1 MKVRIINTIIVKANE
16 HNKNIEELWFSGTV
30 PKILPPNKKPKTKQ
44 TKINIDKESL
54 SLLNGKEI
62 FTTSANKAKAVT
74 IIQMVSRVW
83 VLNLSW

>member
-1 MKVRIINTIIVKANE
+1 MEVRIINTIIVKTNE
-16 HNKNIEELWFSGTV
+16 HNKNIEELRFSGTV
-30 PKILPPNKKPKTKQ
+30 PKILPPNKKPNTKQ

-74 IIQMVSRVW
+74 IIQMVSSVW
-83 VLNLSW
+83 VLNPS

>member
-16 HNKNIEELWFSGTV
+16 HNKNIEELLFSGTV

-74 IIQMVSRVW
+74 IIQMVSSVW
-83 VLNLSW
+83 VLNPRW

>member
-1 MKVRIINTIIVKANE
+1 MKVRIINTIIVKTNE

-44 TKINIDKESL
+44 IKINIARESL
-54 SLLNGKEI
+54 SLLNGREI

-74 IIQMVSRVW
+74 IIQTVSRVW
-83 VLNLSW
+83 VLNPSW